1 MLSGNGRH
9 RRPRQAPALLVAAGV
24 TGSAIAIP
32 LLAASG
38 ASAADGTVWDKVAQC
53 ETGSSWSA
61 NKGDGEYGGLSL
73 TQKQW
78 ETYGG
83 LDYAASPDLASRN
96 QQIAVAQK
104 LLAAEN
110 IGAWG
115 TCGLTSGL
123 TQQNGALNV
132 DTGVADNSSDSS
144 ISSGLSD
151 LSKESSG
158 SSGSSG
164 SSDSSDSSGSS
175 NSSGGDDGSTES
187 SGSSDSSGDSSS
199 SPSRSPSSP
208 SSPSP
213 SSPSSSAGEGGSV
226 GKGDAQGSDSSPTVT
241 PNRDDSD
248 KALQDVGS
256 WSLVDTSTLGSGRHR
271 GVTADETAAEAAA
284 KVTTKRATAPTA
296 PAAPAAPTAPTA
308 PAAPAG
314 GADGTDVAAASTG
327 RHAAAT
333 YVVQA
338 GDSLVSIADSLG
350 LDGGWRALYA
360 ENQDLIGA
368 DPSDIVPGQTLDT
381 GV

>member
-53 ETGSSWSA
+53 ETGGSWSA
-61 NKGDGEYGGLSL
+61 HKGDGEYGGLSL

-78 ETYGG
+78 ETYDG

-132 DTGVADNSSDSS
+132 DTGVADDSSESS
-144 ISSGLSD
+144 ISNGLSD
-151 LSKESSG
+151 LSK
-158 SSGSSG
+158 G

-175 NSSGGDDGSTES
+175 ES
-187 SGSSDSSGDSSS
+187 SGSSSSSDSSDSSDSSKSSEAGDSSTDSPGSPDSSDDASSSPSKSPSSSTPPSPSSSSS
-199 SPSRSPSSP
+199 SP
-208 SSPSP
+208 
-213 SSPSSSAGEGGSV
+213 
-226 GKGDAQGSDSSPTVT
+226 GKGDAQGSDSSSTGSA
-241 PNRDDSD
+241 NKDDSD
-248 KALQDVGS
+248 KSLQDVGS
-256 WSLVDTSTLGSGRHR
+256 WSLVDTGSLGAGRHR
-271 GVTADETAAEAAA
+271 GDAADATADVADAA
-284 KVTTKRATAPTA
+284 
-296 PAAPAAPTAPTA
+296 
-308 PAAPAG
+308 
-314 GADGTDVAAASTG
+314 DVAPASTG
-327 RHAAAT
+327 RHAAAA

-338 GDSLVSIADSLG
+338 GDSLASIADSLG

-360 ENQDLIGA
+360 ENRDLIGA

-381 GV
+381 GVE